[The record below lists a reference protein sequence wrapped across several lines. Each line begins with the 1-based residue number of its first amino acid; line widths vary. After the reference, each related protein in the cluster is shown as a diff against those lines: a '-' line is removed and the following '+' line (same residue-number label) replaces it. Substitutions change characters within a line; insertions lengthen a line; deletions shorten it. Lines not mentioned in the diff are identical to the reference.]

1 MLGAYSMVI
10 GDEMKRIVVIVMLC
24 MAAQPIMA
32 APRVSVEPAHL
43 NVWHGDEFT
52 VNITVD
58 PDGNEVMGAQ
68 YYLYFNNTLL
78 NGIVQNQGTFLNS
91 AGPPI
96 RNEIHAGWTE
106 YGEYRTGVGVTD
118 PGVLAS
124 IRFEV
129 IGNSGFSE
137 LRLDDVVL
145 SDPDAHEIPDVNI
158 NNGHVAIAQPPTP
171 FLICGYVAHKNGSG
185 CDDPRVN
192 ITNLNTSQE
201 WKTDTNASESYY
213 QIMLAH
219 SNDIVAGGTLQF
231 TAIAPDGG
239 LSNTTDHYATL
250 EDIHDGGLSINVT
263 LDRKCGD
270 VDGNGIINI
279 LDVRLLSNHVSNGYS
294 INEWAGDVDRDHD
307 IDCDDVRS
315 LLWHVFNPGG
325 HSLNC
330 CQ

>member
-78 NGIVQNQGTFLNS
+78 DGIVQNQGTFLNS

-106 YGEYRTGVGVTD
+106 YGEFRTGTVGVTN
-118 PGVLAS
+118 PGVLTT
-124 IRFEV
+124 ITFEV

-145 SDPDAHEIPDVNI
+145 SDPDAQEIPDVNI
-158 NNGHVAIAQPPTP
+158 NDGHAAIAQPPTP
-171 FLICGYVAHKNGSG
+171 FLICGYVDYEDGSE

-192 ITNLNTSQE
+192 ITNLNTTQE
-201 WKTDTNASESYY
+201 WKTETNVSESYY
-213 QIMLAH
+213 RVVLAH
-219 SNDIVAGGTLQF
+219 SNDIVAGETLQF
-231 TAIAPDGG
+231 TAIAPDGS

-263 LDRKCGD
+263 LDRGCGD
-270 VDGNGIINI
+270 IDGDGYINI
-279 LDVRLLSNHVSNGYS
+279 LDVLMLMEHITNRAGY
-294 INEWAGDVDRDHD
+294 
-307 IDCDDVRS
+307 
-315 LLWHVFNPGG
+315 
-325 HSLNC
+325 SLNC
-330 CQ
+330 AC